1 MDTIEM
7 PFYLLG
13 YFLWFG
19 SIGLITEN
27 YLAIAIDLEIIQEL
41 NQWRKDNKKMKTFSL
56 SIDYFQLKN
65 YKIMIDSISQHFK

>member
-1 MDTIEM
+1 MDDTIEM
-7 PFYLLG
+7 SFYLLG

-41 NQWRKDNKKMKTFSL
+41 TLYVPN
-56 SIDYFQLKN
+56 
-65 YKIMIDSISQHFK
+65 

>member
-7 PFYLLG
+7 SFYLMG
-13 YFLWFG
+13 YFLWFA

-41 NQWRKDNKKMKTFSL
+41 KQWISL

-65 YKIMIDSISQHFK
+65 YKIMLDSISQLFQ